1 MVENMTKPTILIVE
15 DDRKLQ
21 AAMKIYLE
29 KQGYNIKQAFNG
41 VEVFSLID
49 KEVNLIILDVMMPYL
64 NGFDVCEQI
73 RKENNVPI
81 IMITARSQEQDKLKG
96 FDLGVDD
103 YVTKPFSL
111 KELSA
116 RIKAILKRMNIVSE
130 ETDAEKVIQ
139 GDIVVEINART
150 VAIEGEM
157 IEFARKEF
165 DLLVFFMKHPGKVF
179 TREQL
184 LYNVWDDQF
193 VEERTVDTHVKQ
205 IREKLGRQRKTIAT
219 VWGVGYRFAINDEQR
234 KQTV

>member
-1 MVENMTKPTILIVE
+1 MAQQTIMIIE

-29 KQGYNIKQAFNG
+29 REGYAIKQAFNG
-41 VEVFSLID
+41 VEAFKQLDSSIHLI
-49 KEVNLIILDVMMPYL
+49 LLDVMMPYL

-73 RKENNVPI
+73 RKENNIPI
-81 IMITARSQEQDKLKG
+81 IMLTARSQEQDKLKG
-96 FDLGVDD
+96 FELGADD

-116 RIKAILKRMNIVSE
+116 RIKALLKRAGAVTKEKIEGNLVRGNIAIE
-130 ETDAEKVIQ
+130 L
-139 GDIVVEINART
+139 NART
-150 VAIEGEM
+150 VSVNGKL

-165 DLLVFFMKHPGKVF
+165 DLLSFFMYHPGQVF

-193 VEERTVDTHVKQ
+193 VEERTVDTHIKQ
-205 IREKLGRQRKTIAT
+205 IREKLGSERKVIAT
-219 VWGVGYRFAINDEQR
+219 VWGVGYRFAFNVEQE
-234 KQTV
+234 KE